1 MHAELVHCV
10 LDVAGWLKPHLW
22 GSSFAN
28 DRHSVKYYSEAHE
41 ARYFIVEC
49 REFDANLVY
58 GAADGAGTAPNCG
71 EAHRR
76 AREMHRTFL
85 EAYHLT
91 ANEFPLLKLR
101 PSNWEHPF
109 VVAD

>member
-49 REFDANLVY
+49 RERD
-58 GAADGAGTAPNCG
+58 GAACFWYKPDPTHDTICG
-71 EAHRR
+71 
-76 AREMHRTFL
+76 
-85 EAYHLT
+85 
-91 ANEFPLLKLR
+91 
-101 PSNWEHPF
+101 
-109 VVAD
+109 